1 VSNDNDTARDLK
13 VAEWRRRTLT
23 RAVHAVVAAS
33 GMSSSGGKIKGPKT
47 MTHERKDLTTRDTE
61 IENISRTAQDDG
73 GFEKILKFNKGTY
86 AIGDEEIAVG
96 AEFVAHVPA
105 WTKCWIKFRDGK
117 VVERKLY
124 RVAAGEQPVEREE
137 LDDRD
142 SKTWPDGLDGKP
154 SDAWVLQNLLPLENL
169 ETNEVIIFASPSTGG
184 KISIGDLSRLY
195 TRRARKVANCGLP
208 IIKLAV
214 SSFPSPKFGKVSRPH
229 FEIVGWDEPSADSDI
244 EVMPPTTPTTP
255 TTSSKNEFD
264 DSIPF

>member
-124 RVAAGEQPVEREE
+124 RVAAGEQPVER
-137 LDDRD
+137 R
-142 SKTWPDGLDGKP
+142 TRRQAIRPVGLAKFAAAGKP
-154 SDAWVLQNLLPLENL
+154 
-169 ETNEVIIFASPSTGG
+169 
-184 KISIGDLSRLY
+184 GD
-195 TRRARKVANCGLP
+195 
-208 IIKLAV
+208 
-214 SSFPSPKFGKVSRPH
+214 
-229 FEIVGWDEPSADSDI
+229 
-244 EVMPPTTPTTP
+244 
-255 TTSSKNEFD
+255 
-264 DSIPF
+264 